1 MKSSLVLLSASAA
14 AVTIALSACDGLK
27 EAMTAHVD
35 TVARAGSQEL
45 SVDRMVALLNAA
57 KVPPRKDVAQ
67 AIANV
72 WLDYEVLGEAAAK
85 GDTAVQSQ
93 VIDSAMWTTVAGM
106 KARKYVDSVSKTW
119 STNDTAA
126 ARHSYDSG
134 EILAASHI
142 LFLTKGK
149 PDSVKGADKRKA
161 DALHGKLTSTNFA
174 ELAKKNSEDPGSA
187 PRGGALGVFHKGSMV
202 PTFEK
207 ALLDLKPGQISPVI
221 ETEFGYH
228 IIRRATYDEVKDQ
241 LLQQS
246 RSRATQQAESVFVTN
261 LQQKGNIQLRPDA
274 AKTTRAVM
282 MDPDSHVKDDS
293 PLATSTAGTFTAGRM
308 ARWLQAMPPTMQ
320 EQQKMRMQGAPDS
333 VIGNFVKQF
342 VTNELVIKAADD
354 AKLGPTALEMQQLRQ
369 GFFASRDAAWL
380 QLRIDPKSLADSA
393 KTTGERERF
402 AAARIDA
409 YMDKLVSGQ
418 AQFVQVPD
426 AVSHVLR
433 SQYGASVNSAG
444 LDHAVEKAVKARAA
458 TEAARRA
465 TEPPSAVPMPGEMPS
480 GAAGNTR
487 QGAGTSGQP
496 RQPDKR

>member
-1 MKSSLVLLSASAA
+1 MKSSSVLLAAGAA
-14 AVTIALSACDGLK
+14 AVAIALSACDGLK

-45 SVDRMVALLNAA
+45 SVDRLVALLNEA

-85 GDTAVQSQ
+85 GDTIVKPQT
-93 VIDSAMWTTVAGM
+93 IDSAMWTAVAGM
-106 KARKYVDSVSKTW
+106 KARKYYDSVSKTW
-119 STNDTAA
+119 NTNDTAG
-126 ARHSYDSG
+126 ARRMYDSG
-134 EILAASHI
+134 EMLAASHI
-142 LFLTKGK
+142 LYLTRGK
-149 PDSVKGADKRKA
+149 PDSAKATAKRKA
-161 DALHGKLTSTNFA
+161 EALRSKATSTNFA

-202 PTFEK
+202 PTFEQ
-207 ALLDLKPGQISPVI
+207 ALLALKPGQISPVI

-228 IIRRATYDEVKDQ
+228 IIRRATYDEVKEQ
-241 LLQQS
+241 LLQAS
-246 RSRATQQAESVFVTN
+246 GSHAKQQAESTFVTN
-261 LQQKGNIQLRPDA
+261 LQTNGKIQLRPDA
-274 AKTTRAVM
+274 GTVARAVLE
-282 MDPDSHVKDDS
+282 DPDAHSKDDS

-308 ARWLQAMPPTMQ
+308 ARWLQAMPPNMQ
-320 EQQKMRMQGAPDS
+320 QQQKMRMHGAPDS
-333 VIGNFVKQF
+333 VVGNFVKQF

-354 AKLGPTALEMQQLRQ
+354 AKMGPTAQEMQQLRQ
-369 GFFASRDAAWL
+369 GFITSRDAAWL

-426 AVSHVLR
+426 AISHVLR
-433 SQYGASVNSAG
+433 SQYGASINGPG
-444 LDHAVEKAVKARAA
+444 LDHAVEKAIKAHAA
-458 TEAARRA
+458 ADAARRA
-465 TEPPSAVPMPGEMPS
+465 KEPPSVVPMPGEPQP
-480 GAAGNTR
+480 GAASATQGAT
-487 QGAGTSGQP
+487 GAGTSGP
-496 RQPDKR
+496 QPDKR